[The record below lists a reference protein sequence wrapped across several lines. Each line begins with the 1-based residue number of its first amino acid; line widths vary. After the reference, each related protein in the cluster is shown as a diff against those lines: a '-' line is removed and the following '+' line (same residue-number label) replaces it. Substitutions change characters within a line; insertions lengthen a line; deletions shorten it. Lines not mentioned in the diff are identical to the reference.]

1 MTSVTH
7 AETAMQSRR
16 VGKGTMGWLS
26 GIVLILV
33 TSPAMAQPEYLHLIR
48 HRDAGGNLIL
58 VPEQPGHSPDAS
70 AQEPDKA
77 QPAVHEHEAV
87 AQDSPVH
94 EPIAMEEPVV
104 HESVGEEQAEE
115 ALMAQEPVIKE
126 REGHEAGA
134 QAPDADDLIVSH
146 EPVIDQGTIAQEP
159 VMNDSE
165 GQEIVAEDPV
175 NHDEMMTPETIVHE
189 PAIHESD
196 GHEVMENASVIQD
209 ETSDQKSLAPEPEGL
224 EYVVQESSNQEVA
237 LEPEENS
244 VPSPQAHDVQETSDP
259 AETAS
264 PLADEKS
271 IVQKTALPSQ
281 PNVFER
287 RNADWGMSIQ
297 EIKAHE
303 PLRPA
308 WELYPPILDEAT
320 YRIAYRTTIEG
331 IQSSLAYTFYQDQ
344 LAQAKYV
351 FEPQHNDPGRF
362 VGDFHMVREWI
373 SEAYGPPSSVE
384 EIWLDT
390 LYQYDD
396 SLRGQA
402 LMRGHLIMVAE
413 WKTLETQIVL
423 VLNGGDD
430 TVGMVADFSSSRIRL
445 PGPPQDSQS
454 LPDATQESGGV
465 ESDPDSTL

>member
-7 AETAMQSRR
+7 AETAMQARR

-26 GIVLILV
+26 GIVLIIA
-33 TSPAMAQPEYLHLIR
+33 TGPALAQPEYLHLTR

-58 VPEQPGHSPDAS
+58 APAQSEHSSVAS
-70 AQEPDKA
+70 PHEPVTEP
-77 QPAVHEHEAV
+77 PAVHEHQAV

-94 EPIAMEEPVV
+94 EPVAMEEPVV
-104 HESVGEEQAEE
+104 HESVGGEQAEE

-126 REGHEAGA
+126 REGQEAGA
-134 QAPDADDLIVSH
+134 QAPDADDPIVSH

-209 ETSDQKSLAPEPEGL
+209 GTSDQKSLAPEPEGL

-244 VPSPQAHDVQETSDP
+244 PPSLQTHDVQETSDP
-259 AETAS
+259 AVTAS
-264 PLADEKS
+264 PLADEAS

-281 PNVFER
+281 PNLFER

-297 EIKAHE
+297 EIKANE
-303 PLRPA
+303 SLRPA

-445 PGPPQDSQS
+445 PAPQQDSSS
-454 LPDATQESGGV
+454 LSEATQDPGAK
-465 ESDPDSTL
+465 ESDPDSSL